1 MYHILHVRTPR
12 IQCFG
17 KTVRYPTNK
26 TSFVNSDVDFFFQN
40 WKKKQKEQQISL
52 FEFGHNQN

>member
-26 TSFVNSDVDFFFQN
+26 TSFVNSDIDFFF
-40 WKKKQKEQQISL
+40 KIGKKQKEKQISL
-52 FEFGHNQN
+52 FEFGQNQN

>member
-26 TSFVNSDVDFFFQN
+26 TSFVNSDVDFFS
-40 WKKKQKEQQISL
+40 KLVEKQKEKQISL
-52 FEFGHNQN
+52 FEFGQNQN